1 MCKQRRRRR
10 RNGGGAPEDLTTM
23 TKKQYRD
30 SVNYLAEN
38 KTLSQLRRDQD
49 LVNKQITTA
58 FEQRNDKAMANLRV
72 REQALME
79 AIDKKEFG
87 PKRKK

>member
-1 MCKQRRRRR
+1 
-10 RNGGGAPEDLTTM
+10 M